1 MARFVRQRFSIT
13 SQWATIVGLLA
24 TLADTTCNR
33 PTETNQ
39 RVKGNAMSDIGDVV
53 SVNGRKALL
62 EDKFRDASGEWQY
75 LIMFNLGE
83 SAWVQKLDRA

>member
-1 MARFVRQRFSIT
+1 MAVTYTLTPIRIT
-13 SQWATIVGLLA
+13 TSTTIGNR
-24 TLADTTCNR
+24 TTK
-33 PTETNQ
+33 
-39 RVKGNAMSDIGDVV
+39 KGKTMSDIGDVV
-53 SVNGRKALL
+53 SVNGRKGLL